1 MSSARELGIETV
13 AVYTDNDVSHTY
25 NAAQAVRLK
34 SPASY
39 MDVHGMVEIA
49 KKHSVDAVHPGY
61 GFLSE
66 SSDLARKMAE
76 ADIMVV
82 GPGAD
87 NLDRTGDKLQA
98 RVLAEECGV
107 PVLPAFTQPTGDVEE
122 VRKFATQNGLPVM
135 VKAVDGGGGRGIRL
149 IRNMDDLKS
158 NVTRAIEESPSK
170 QVFAEKAAVDGFRHV
185 EIQIIGDS
193 KGNIMHLWERECS
206 IQRRYQK
213 IVELA
218 PSTVSDRNVV
228 APVIESAV
236 KMAKKVRPMSPLP
249 GLIERLILRRLVTPR

>member
-1 MSSARELGIETV
+1 MNVGEI
-13 AVYTDNDVSHTY
+13 
-25 NAAQAVRLK
+25 
-34 SPASY
+34 
-39 MDVHGMVEIA
+39 VEIA
-49 KKHSVDAVHPGY
+49 KKHDVDAVHPGY

-66 SSDLARKMAE
+66 SSDLARRMTE
-76 ADIMVV
+76 IGVMVV
-82 GPGAD
+82 GPGAE

-98 RVLAEECGV
+98 RLLAEECGV
-107 PVLPAFTQPTGDVEE
+107 PVLPALTNPTRDVEQ
-122 VRKFATQNGLPVM
+122 VREFASQNGLPIM

-158 NVTRAIEESPSK
+158 SVTRAIEESPSK
-170 QVFAEKAAVDGFRHV
+170 QVFAEKAAIEGYRHV
-185 EIQIIGDS
+185 EVQIVGDG

-218 PSTVSDRNVV
+218 PSTVADRKTV

-236 KMAKKVRPMSPLP
+236 KMAKKVGQKLESFQCLC
-249 GLIERLILRRLVTPR
+249 

>member
-1 MSSARELGIETV
+1 MNRGEVATRILSSARELGIEAV

-25 NAAQAVRLK
+25 NAAMAVRLR

-39 MDVHGMVEIA
+39 MNVAEMVDIA

-66 SSDLARKMAE
+66 SSDLARQMAE
-76 ADIMVV
+76 INVMVV

-107 PVLPAFTQPTGDVEE
+107 PVLPAFTNPTGDVEE
-122 VRKFATQNGLPVM
+122 VRKFASQNGLPTM

-149 IRNMDDLKS
+149 VRNMDDLKS
-158 NVTRAIEESPSK
+158 FVTRAIEESPSK
-170 QVFAEKAAVDGFRHV
+170 KVFAEKAAVDGYRHV
-185 EIQIIGDS
+185 EVQIIGDG

-218 PSTVSDRNVV
+218 PSTVQDRRTV
-228 APVIESAV
+228 APVIELAV
-236 KMAKKVRPMSPLP
+236 KMAKKVRLK
-249 GLIERLILRRLVTPR
+249 